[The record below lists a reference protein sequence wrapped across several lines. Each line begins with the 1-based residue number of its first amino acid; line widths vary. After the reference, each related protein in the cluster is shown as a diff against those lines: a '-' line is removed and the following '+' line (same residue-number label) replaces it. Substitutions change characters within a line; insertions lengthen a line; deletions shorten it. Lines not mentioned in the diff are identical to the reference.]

1 MQINMRNYYTLN
13 GQVTLN
19 EINNI
24 INLFELDNLFVL
36 MIEDH
41 EVNVGIYKNKRL
53 IFSKDKSLKKFLQEL
68 RLFNESIELKF
79 IRISDDKY
87 YYRLITNE
95 EANKSQIIM
104 YDTYE
109 EKYMLNG
116 SRVINHVENQGITF
130 SSLTE
135 DSGLFLTIPFKLD
148 KGNLR
153 IYVNVINYINYSNE
167 GLMEFV
173 DSRLEGFYLNK
184 NQKLRVGE

>member
-24 INLFELDNLFVL
+24 IKLFELDNLFVL

-135 DSGLFLTIPFKLD
+135 DSGLLLTLPFKLD

-167 GLMEFV
+167 GLTEFV

-184 NQKLRVGE
+184 NLKLRVGE

>member
-41 EVNVGIYKNKRL
+41 EVNVGIYKNKRF

-109 EKYMLNG
+109 KKYMLNG

-135 DSGLFLTIPFKLD
+135 DSGLLLTLPFKLD

-184 NQKLRVGE
+184 NLKLRVGE